1 MSEEHP
7 KKRWGVLQWGVV
19 SVVVLLG
26 LLLLSSQFTYVSYQ
40 APQMKAYSN
49 AKQVIIALRHYASQ
63 RGGIYPSGV
72 EQGAILTRPSSN
84 RMFRELFE
92 EEIVTNERIFG
103 CPESPFVPDNK
114 IGEAPLFPQA
124 MQPGENHW
132 MMLRD
137 QTDTSF
143 GNTPIIIEN
152 ALTTTWPPR
161 WDMAA
166 NGQPKAG
173 RAWKNGQIIV
183 GWNDGSIHV
192 CKLLPDG
199 TLDGDSPGAKGPR
212 AWADHLRREGQPLP
226 EFAPVE

>member
-1 MSEEHP
+1 
-7 KKRWGVLQWGVV
+7 
-19 SVVVLLG
+19 
-26 LLLLSSQFTYVSYQ
+26 
-40 APQMKAYSN
+40 MKAVSK
-49 AKQVIIALRHYASQ
+49 AKQVIISMKHYAGQHGSLYP
-63 RGGIYPSGV
+63 GGH
-72 EQGAILTRPSSN
+72 EQDANPGQSSN
-84 RMFRELFE
+84 RMFHVLFVE
-92 EEIVTNERIFG
+92 GMVTDERIFG

-143 GNTPIIIEN
+143 GNTPLIIEN

-199 TLDGDSPGAKGPR
+199 ALDGDSPGAKGPR
-212 AWADHLRREGQPLP
+212 AWADHLRREGRPLP